1 MGIPVTSAVPLLNE
15 HENTSEIYY
24 ANIPLR
30 FADDI
35 VLISDNT
42 PEMNQLLNELN
53 EAGKAIGLEMNMKK
67 TQMMANQWCDDG
79 EVQLDGIT
87 LKKVD
92 SYVYL
97 GREVNMTNELKGEI
111 GRRRKAAWAAMD
123 TIRETASQ
131 LKDTNLRA
139 HLFHSTADGESMV

>member
-1 MGIPVTSAVPLLNE
+1 MSRLNWDDKGLTIDGKKLS
-15 HENTSEIYY
+15 N
-24 ANIPLR
+24 LR

-35 VLISDNT
+35 VLISHNT

-53 EAGKAIGLEMNMKK
+53 EAGKAIGLEMNLKK
-67 TQMMANQWCDDG
+67 TQMMANQWCDDR

-97 GREVNMTNELKGEI
+97 GREMKRAFPNFDEEPFTSVQKTALIELLSQHCGMTVV
-111 GRRRKAAWAAMD
+111 R
-123 TIRETASQ
+123 TARTCIKEMSRGNA
-131 LKDTNLRA
+131 LSPT
-139 HLFHSTADGESMV
+139 